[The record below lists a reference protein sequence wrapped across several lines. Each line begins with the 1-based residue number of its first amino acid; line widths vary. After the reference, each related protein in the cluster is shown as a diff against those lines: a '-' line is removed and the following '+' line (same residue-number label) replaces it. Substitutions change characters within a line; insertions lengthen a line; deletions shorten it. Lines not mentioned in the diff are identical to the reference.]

1 MTLGCGT
8 SVPSLWGIPADIRRG
23 GIEPSLND
31 PFPEADVAVIIM
43 NRFVIK
49 PVLAPP
55 TKHNQLVGDVP
66 VPSNTPDHQH
76 NWQKDQGLPS
86 GINTG
91 FSMTALT
98 MCRWSD
104 LTTCLPGTH
113 HITVRADDTPPTQS
127 GAVLCHLCDQ
137 QFEFGARG

>member
-1 MTLGCGT
+1 
-8 SVPSLWGIPADIRRG
+8 
-23 GIEPSLND
+23 
-31 PFPEADVAVIIM
+31 VAVIIM

-55 TKHNQLVGDVP
+55 TKHNVP

-113 HITVRADDTPPTQS
+113 YTTVRADDTPLPNQ
-127 GAVLCHLCDQ
+127 AQCHAICAINNLNS
-137 QFEFGARG
+137 ELEVSRGTG